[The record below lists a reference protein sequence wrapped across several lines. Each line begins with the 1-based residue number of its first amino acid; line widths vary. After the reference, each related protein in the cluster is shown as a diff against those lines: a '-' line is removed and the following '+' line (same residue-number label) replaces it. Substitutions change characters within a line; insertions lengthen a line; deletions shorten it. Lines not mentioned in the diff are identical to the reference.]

1 MGVTYSKVTS
11 STTDDDYENIENI
24 KNTSIFDVNKD
35 VECERDWIFTADTGV
50 LPGSISIRMNMPS
63 SYKTQTNIEK
73 LRFSSISYAVA
84 YVLSYDLVTLFRPSV
99 EFIDKTMK
107 SLCVGKTQ
115 ISSRMA
121 IKSIQK
127 FGVCEYSEYSDGE
140 DSGGCD
146 DFPSKKCILKAH
158 NFNRIAY
165 FKVTFET
172 IKKAICM
179 GYPVILCVE
188 IFNNNQISVD
198 TIINPIDCS
207 KSLGSIAIV
216 VTGYDDCS
224 NSFEYINCVNS
235 EWGKCDY
242 SILKT
247 YGHSMWVLKSTKYED
262 ILEL

>member
-1 MGVTYSKVTS
+1 MGVTYSKS
-11 STTDDDYENIENI
+11 STTDDDYENIKNI
-24 KNTSIFDVNKD
+24 ESSSIFDVNKD
-35 VECERDWIFTADTGV
+35 VECERDWIFTANTGV
-50 LPGSISIRMNMPS
+50 LPGSISIRMNMPR

-73 LRFSSISYAVA
+73 LRHSSISYAVA

-107 SLCVGKTQ
+107 SLCFGKTQ

-127 FGVCEYSEYSDGE
+127 FGVCEETEYSDGE
-140 DSGGCD
+140 DSECD
-146 DFPSKKCILKAH
+146 DFPSQNCILKAH

-198 TIINPIDCS
+198 TIIHPNNKI
-207 KSLGSIAIV
+207 KSLGSLAIV

-242 SILKT
+242 SIVKT
-247 YGHSMWVLKSTKYED
+247 YGHSMWILKSTKYED